1 MNRENDFHL
10 LESLAKRNKRRR
22 LLKRGLALLSAVVL
36 LFTVNA
42 LKRLAVAMEH
52 RPNCEYHYDH
62 IHTDE
67 CFDAA
72 GELICGLHEHT
83 DECYQEQVEEVP
95 EELEVDLADIAE
107 EDEADGSE
115 DANADIESVDE
126 ADEIYEAEMPADG
139 SYDMNGAD
147 QAMLSEIL
155 AAADL
160 PVKNEDIQMVGLVDD
175 DNSGDAPVA
184 IALVDQDFAVSATSS
199 FDSVELA
206 IVTAD
211 TIYTVKLLNGGAA
224 APAIEEA
231 EEVDATEDT
240 EEVEI
245 VEESEVT
252 EEAEEA
258 ETVEES
264 EVTEEAEEAETVEES
279 EVTEE
284 ADADGASGA
293 EEIAEDS
300 EAEKAIEA
308 AEEVEAT
315 EEAETI
321 EQAEVTEQAEE
332 SEKAEKAE
340 VTEQAE
346 ESEKAEKAEVTE
358 QADEAEEAEQ
368 AEVTEEAE
376 DKEEAEEAEEAEE
389 TEETEETEEAEEAD
403 AEDAVDEALYPAQT
417 FEGRAGSV
425 RVNVTAE
432 AGAFPADT
440 TMRVSRVWDR
450 DTLDG
455 IADAVTE
462 DFVEVKKVM
471 AVDIAFFDAEGSEIE
486 PLRPIAVVMTVDEIE
501 EQQEAVVVHMDDE
514 GNAEVVE
521 QSEAPQT
528 GDEKLAL
535 NVELPAGEAPVTDEA
550 ADEVPAAEEA
560 ADETADGTPVDEVAA
575 DNADETPADGEAAA
589 DETADGT
596 PAADEDA
603 AVEAPAAEEAPAVEE
618 AEPAMEYGEEAAETA
633 DETDGAEA
641 LEIVEEAVQPEDA
654 NETVAFEADAFSVY
668 AVVVTETIDMKYIAD
683 DGATYDISVG
693 YGPEALIPAGA
704 TLAVKELTGEAT
716 EDYLARTEDMLAEG
730 ERITL
735 ARYFDITILDA
746 DGAEVQPAAPVRVS
760 VKLADD
766 DPSVAVQAVHFAEE
780 GEPERIAASREDD
793 EAVAFDARSF
803 SVYGIVYTVD
813 FYYDVDGKTFEYHIN
828 GGDVLSL
835 KALLPILKVVED
847 DPETEQDEVL
857 AFVQNIQS
865 VRFSDESLVRVVPVT
880 EDTTAGAIVD
890 ALGVEIEY
898 SAELTDEAIDAI
910 RARVFT
916 APDWAL
922 ASLKPFTSHE
932 VLTITLKNGEVVT
945 VKVEDAQ
952 DPSTYLGKQIII
964 YDNGEGRAMTA
975 DNWGSDG
982 YRTRFNSIPLSNAD
996 SDAKAHWT
1004 IESSNGGYYLR
1015 SYDGKYL
1022 KIDYY
1027 NVDLVDSKNNATLLT
1042 IQAGSNP
1049 DYKIQDKN
1057 NSNNALAYCDNREY
1071 DGFFSAPNGA
1081 NNNTS
1086 NKQLWLYIRE
1096 VSGSSNGEGYITVN
1110 DWDKGHLVYARVNYY
1125 SNLTASQIQWPD
1137 GKNKQGIVAIAEP
1150 GYAFSHWTVTNTNG
1164 YTWNSG
1170 LYTKDTI
1177 AAGTLEEA
1185 ALTDRKERFT
1195 AVFKPVHQFT
1205 VKVAS
1210 SCVNMGTYGSKY
1222 VGVVNN
1228 AGVYAAPGQVLTDYG
1243 SASAASDDS
1252 LFSYGFDTQAND
1264 GYEFAF
1270 WMYRDQET
1278 GLYKGLNA
1286 INSGDIVPFNGVTYE
1301 AWFTEK
1307 GNKLIVYQTNNS
1319 AAGSVSKDI
1328 SHGSEPGAT
1337 ATVNNDNYVFTG
1349 WYDQNGHCVSTN
1361 PTFDPSLVSKSAVL
1375 TAEFAERRSGNVTFK
1390 VADGGQGTL
1399 RIADSETT
1407 SQQTVHM
1414 NESGDGKLEQKVV
1427 AEPNNGNSFI
1437 YWELTRNGNI
1447 LRLSYESA
1455 TIDGDSWLTFQD
1467 GDTMTAYFSNGTLKD
1482 FDASQTAQSD
1492 IVITDDK
1499 KRELQA
1505 WLDSLKKS
1513 HTVAPDKTAHVFDY
1527 DNRIYQID
1535 ITAESSLMDLE
1546 ADIDL
1551 AFIIDVSNSML
1562 FPSKFVKN
1570 GQEMILTQDNLNA
1583 AYPDGSTHYIISD
1596 PTGTSTAYRI
1606 FRKADGVWYFVD
1618 ASLTDDVAHK
1628 VTWDCRYSEPTT
1640 DVPFRYPMYD
1650 AVGSKRRVDYL
1661 NESMQSAID
1670 SLHSIMNRVEAAG
1683 GTAHDIRV
1691 AHSTFAAS
1699 VYSITPESPFVFEQF
1714 QSMKNNEN
1722 LSIKVRDTGGGTR
1735 QDLALRDAR
1744 DFQWDNTH
1752 KKYAILITDGAP
1764 VVGSKGS
1771 IDGKNIT
1778 TIRNDIATEATNL
1791 KNLYG
1796 IQNNVTLITVGLSTQ
1811 NVLFGSNKLKEIA
1824 SVGADGQRLYFQAE
1838 HADDLESILLDILR
1852 MITKQ
1857 KTVSGEVR
1865 DVIDDAFYP
1874 VDRNGNPIAAGMYDM
1889 NGNHIGDNDM
1899 VGQPRYEWR
1908 KEGDNWVITYHNLI
1922 FNPNE
1927 TWKGSVLV
1935 KAKEDF
1941 LGGNTIPTNEEAS
1954 VKPMWYQKNDG
1965 SWEHYE
1971 EDAITLPVPHVNVDE
1986 LSLTHNNSEW
1996 TVYLGTEVDP
2006 LNELKRLYR
2015 EIRVNEVVSQT
2026 VNHLNKIMTTSG
2038 DMLYPLQESDTDGRT
2053 QTGAAPE
2060 TFPLYTVASL
2070 SDDDWASLVA
2080 GNPVTKPYA
2089 AYGHENVGVIVYRV
2103 TQEIVAGED
2112 GLPDGPHATKV
2123 VGQGVEKYTLTAT
2136 YIPTAEQHEP
2146 EGGWHTTPGRSRG
2159 HTTNSMESVNPHIIN
2174 VFAKGL
2180 KLKKMDATMDNVLTG
2195 AEFRLYRTAR
2205 ADEMTSEDL
2214 MTIGEGQYVPA
2225 ADAVEVTE
2233 EGIADLGHIRRL
2245 PEGEQYYLVET
2256 QAPTGY
2262 VAADPMLLT
2271 MIFEETKTY
2280 KPRNEETCPY
2290 DWTQTANLTL
2300 GHPAKRSNNSWQDT
2314 SETATPDSETYD
2326 IQYRIPNNTGV
2337 TLPATGGM
2345 GTGIYTLAGAGLV
2358 LLAVALMLI
2367 RRRQA

>member
-62 IHTDE
+62 THTDE

-83 DECYQEQVEEVP
+83 DECYQEQVDEVP

-126 ADEIYEAEMPADG
+126 ADEIYEVEMPADG

-231 EEVDATEDT
+231 EEVEAIEEA

-264 EVTEEAEEAETVEES
+264 EVTEEAEEVETVEES
-279 EVTEE
+279 EVTED

-300 EAEKAIEA
+300 EAEEAIEA

-332 SEKAEKAE
+332 SEQAEKTE

-358 QADEAEEAEQ
+358 QADEAEEAEH

-389 TEETEETEEAEEAD
+389 TEETEETEEAEKAD

-514 GNAEVVE
+514 GNAEVME

-550 ADEVPAAEEA
+550 ADEAADETVEETADEA
-560 ADETADGTPVDEVAA
+560 ADETAAE
-575 DNADETPADGEAAA
+575 ET
-589 DETADGT
+589 
-596 PAADEDA
+596 
-603 AVEAPAAEEAPAVEE
+603 AVEAPAAEDAGETV
-618 AEPAMEYGEEAAETA
+618 EYGEEAAEAA

-668 AVVVTETIDMKYIAD
+668 AVVVTETIDMKYIAN

-880 EDTTAGAIVD
+880 EDITAGAILD
-890 ALGVEIEY
+890 ALGVHLEAFAAGVDRAPAELPEEDIDAIEASGENADAGIEEAAP
-898 SAELTDEAIDAI
+898 SAELTKEDIERIKAKT
-910 RARVFT
+910 FT

-922 ASLKPFTSHE
+922 VSLKPFTSHE
-932 VLTITLKNGEVVT
+932 TLTITLKNGEVVT
-945 VKVEDAQ
+945 VKVEDAWDNAIKTYPSYAGTINVSGTDRGNNVVARLVQ
-952 DPSTYLGKQIII
+952 TNGNGRNSYRFFAVPKPGYVFAKWKETNMGDDGSNSWDFYDLSDPTNTTVLSDSMSMDIFNSRNHDMVATFDTIHRRVGVESDDKQK
-964 YDNGEGRAMTA
+964 GRILAPGPYYTREEA
-975 DNWGSDG
+975 WYGDNWNNNGM
-982 YRTRFNSIPLSNAD
+982 NSQ
-996 SDAKAHWT
+996 T
-1004 IESSNGGYYLR
+1004 IEAIPDEGYVFVRWNYYEEVTSNNWQLATPSDIDLYQQSFAPGTLR
-1015 SYDGKYL
+1015 VDRDGKGWFL
-1022 KIDYY
+1022 KA
-1027 NVDLVDSKNNATLLT
+1027 VFATTHVKVSVNNESVGDVVRLSDNASMKGQYITDEQGNLLPGMEIKAKPT
-1042 IQAGSNP
+1042 
-1049 DYKIQDKN
+1049 
-1057 NSNNALAYCDNREY
+1057 NSN
-1071 DGFFSAPNGA
+1071 
-1081 NNNTS
+1081 
-1086 NKQLWLYIRE
+1086 
-1096 VSGSSNGEGYITVN
+1096 
-1110 DWDKGHLVYARVNYY
+1110 
-1125 SNLTASQIQWPD
+1125 
-1137 GKNKQGIVAIAEP
+1137 
-1150 GYAFSHWTVTNTNG
+1150 YAFSHWTLNG
-1164 YTWNSG
+1164 AILDIAS
-1170 LYTKDTI
+1170 DTI
-1177 AAGTLEEA
+1177 TADNWPEEVRGDD
-1185 ALTDRKERFT
+1185 LQ
-1195 AVFKPVHQFT
+1195 AVFA
-1205 VKVAS
+1205 KVIDA
-1210 SCVNMGTYGSKY
+1210 N
-1222 VGVVNN
+1222 
-1228 AGVYAAPGQVLTDYG
+1228 G
-1243 SASAASDDS
+1243 SAHSTIHVDDDEKEKFQRWLASLESDEKLSA
-1252 LFSYGFDTQAND
+1252 
-1264 GYEFAF
+1264 
-1270 WMYRDQET
+1270 
-1278 GLYKGLNA
+1278 
-1286 INSGDIVPFNGVTYE
+1286 
-1301 AWFTEK
+1301 
-1307 GNKLIVYQTNNS
+1307 
-1319 AAGSVSKDI
+1319 
-1328 SHGSEPGAT
+1328 
-1337 ATVNNDNYVFTG
+1337 
-1349 WYDQNGHCVSTN
+1349 
-1361 PTFDPSLVSKSAVL
+1361 
-1375 TAEFAERRSGNVTFK
+1375 
-1390 VADGGQGTL
+1390 
-1399 RIADSETT
+1399 
-1407 SQQTVHM
+1407 
-1414 NESGDGKLEQKVV
+1414 
-1427 AEPNNGNSFI
+1427 
-1437 YWELTRNGNI
+1437 
-1447 LRLSYESA
+1447 
-1455 TIDGDSWLTFQD
+1455 
-1467 GDTMTAYFSNGTLKD
+1467 
-1482 FDASQTAQSD
+1482 
-1492 IVITDDK
+1492 
-1499 KRELQA
+1499 
-1505 WLDSLKKS
+1505 
-1513 HTVAPDKTAHVFDY
+1513 DKTAKVYDY

-1535 ITAESSLMDLE
+1535 ITAES
-1546 ADIDL
+1546 ARVNPYANIGV
-1551 AFIIDVSNSML
+1551 AFILDASNSMQ
-1562 FPSKFVKN
+1562 FPSHLQKTGKTMV
-1570 GQEMILTQDNLNA
+1570 LTQETMNA
-1583 AYPDGSTHYIISD
+1583 AFPGENGPYYIISE
-1596 PTGTSTAYRI
+1596 PTKTATVYRI
-1606 FRKADGVWYFVD
+1606 FKESDGIWYSID
-1618 ASLTDDVAHK
+1618 ASYYYDKDGIYKNYKWPLSSRIHFADV
-1628 VTWDCRYSEPTT
+1628 SEAADTLLA
-1640 DVPFRYPMYD
+1640 YPIYQ
-1650 AVGSKRRVDYL
+1650 AVGDKKRVDYL
-1661 NESMQSAID
+1661 NQSMAGTINAMRDIVTKVGNDNYNISVA
-1670 SLHSIMNRVEAAG
+1670 HTMFAAFTEHYYD
-1683 GTAHDIRV
+1683 TAHVPGKLGSFHTVDFRKLGANDGIN
-1691 AHSTFAAS
+1691 
-1699 VYSITPESPFVFEQF
+1699 IN
-1714 QSMKNNEN
+1714 MG
-1722 LSIKVRDTGGGTR
+1722 DTDGGTR
-1735 QDLALRDAR
+1735 HDLGLQEAINYIN
-1744 DFQWDNTH
+1744 WDD
-1752 KKYAILITDGAP
+1752 KGIPSDQRYAILISDGAA
-1764 VVGSKGS
+1764 VINGGSNGTTW
-1771 IDGKNIT
+1771 DGHNYSWIQSNIVT
-1778 TIRNDIATEATNL
+1778 QANNL
-1791 KNLYG
+1791 KAKG
-1796 IQNNVTLITVGLSTQ
+1796 VKLITVGLSTKNVDGGS
-1811 NVLFGSNKLKEIA
+1811 NVLKNIA
-1824 SVGADGQRLYFQAE
+1824 SDGLFFEAE
-1838 HADDLESILLDILR
+1838 SGEDLENILYKIL
-1852 MITKQ
+1852 Q
-1857 KTVSGEVR
+1857 TVVKNATSCGQIVDEV
-1865 DVIDDAFYP
+1865 DEAFYP
-1874 VDRNGNPIAAGMYDM
+1874 VMPDGTPIPEGTTYYKY
-1889 NGNHIGDNDM
+1889 GDN
-1899 VGQPRYEWR
+1899 GQIIQLSKAEYDDLGNWAPRFKWEGNNGKWKITWEHQYIGWDSTDSDSR
-1908 KEGDNWVITYHNLI
+1908 KRPWHES
-1922 FNPNE
+1922 F
-1927 TWKGSVLV
+1927 LV

-1941 LGGNTIPTNEEAS
+1941 LGGNTINTNTGTCQVIEDGYTYDDTLLENVNNWQGLWNPTKET
-1954 VKPMWYQKNDG
+1954 VD
-1965 SWEHYE
+1965 
-1971 EDAITLPVPHVNVDE
+1971 LPVPYVNVDE

-2006 LNELKRLYR
+2006 LDELKRLYG
-2015 EIRVNEVVSQT
+2015 EILVNEVVT
-2026 VNHLNKIMTTSG
+2026 HTTNGAHKILNTEYGGQMIY
-2038 DMLYPLQESDTDGRT
+2038 DMVRSDEDGRAPKAGV
-2053 QTGAAPE
+2053 QPE
-2060 TFPLYTVASL
+2060 TFPLSTVVPL
-2070 SDDDWASLVA
+2070 SAEDWTALKS
-2080 GNPVTKPYA
+2080 GNAVTKPYT
-2089 AYGHENVGVIVYRV
+2089 AYGHQNVGSVVLQL
-2103 TQEIVAGED
+2103 TQIEVKPGED
-2112 GLPDGPHATKV
+2112 GLTDGPHATKV
-2123 VGQGVEKYTLTAT
+2123 EGQGVEKYTLTAT
-2136 YIPTAEQHEP
+2136 YIPAAESTP
-2146 EGGWHTTPGRSRG
+2146 ASGWHTAKDGSHG
-2159 HTTNSMESVNPHIIN
+2159 HTTNNMDSQNRHVIN

-2180 KLKKMDATMDNVLTG
+2180 MLKKMDATLENELTG

-2205 ADEMTSEDL
+2205 ADESGSAERME
-2214 MTIGEGQYVPA
+2214 IEGGSYVPVSEA
-2225 ADAVEVTE
+2225 KAVDEN
-2233 EGIADLGHIRRL
+2233 GIVDMGYIARL

-2256 QAPTGY
+2256 QAPEGY
-2262 VAADPMLLT
+2262 TPAAPMLLT
-2271 MIFEETKTY
+2271 LEIDETVTY
-2280 KPRNEETCPY
+2280 KPRQDDHNCPY
-2290 DWTQTANLTL
+2290 DWTQTARLSL
-2300 GHPAKRSNNSWQDT
+2300 GDPAKRSDEEWTDKNDLENDS
-2314 SETATPDSETYD
+2314 ATYTVR
-2326 IQYRIPNNTGV
+2326 YRIPNYCGA